1 MLQIDDGVRAAWGRG
16 RVGEAGWGGFRE
28 VTESEVEGEEALPRN
43 AEVVREWGEG
53 KK

>member
-1 MLQIDDGVRAAWGRG
+1 MR
-16 RVGEAGWGGFRE
+16 GGFRE

-53 KK
+53 KKMKCNEVQKRGQR